1 MENNS
6 DEQSAE
12 NAGQLSAS
20 QHLLEK
26 QKEQLEMFW
35 AYQLR
40 EMEKVNDFKNHQ
52 LPPTRIKKIMKSD
65 QDVHMVSTESPIL
78 LAKACEFFILEL
90 TLRSWL
96 HAQRRTLQK
105 NDLTAAITQNDI
117 FDFLLDVVP
126 GDNNAITD
134 HGSLQSFLP
143 FYASEGSNNGQ
154 DNNLDHQSVVDPDLP
169 SGTTTS
175 SY

>member
-65 QDVHMVSTESPIL
+65 QDVHM
-78 LAKACEFFILEL
+78 
-90 TLRSWL
+90 
-96 HAQRRTLQK
+96 RRTLQK